1 MNLNGD
7 FFGKLEGIKSW
18 VRESVK
24 YRPSFTSLWQ
34 TTSFKVAL
42 TFAGLF
48 SGFALL
54 LLLFIYASTVWI
66 LSYDADRAARRELS
80 ELTDVWY
87 RGGVNNLN
95 RTIIQRAA
103 TNSDSLYVLITP
115 QGTVLS
121 GNIDAVPMDLSQV
134 NRPETSD
141 DLRAV
146 PVIARGFTYFRGDD
160 ARRQRGA
167 RGVFVAGPD
176 GYGLF
181 VARDLGPGFVLAER
195 IVSVVWFGSL
205 AVLALSVIGGYWVAR
220 GASRRVDELSKTTE
234 AVMAGNL
241 AIRAPTRVY
250 KSGAGDEFDRL
261 TQDLNSMLDRTEKL
275 VQSSRTI
282 GDSIAH
288 DLRSPL
294 TRLRANLENAS
305 HHSNTQED
313 LHLSIENAI
322 VELDSIV
329 TTFNAVLRLSRLEA
343 GEGGNF
349 KVFNLSEVLEELVDL
364 YEPSITEKGLK
375 FSSEISTDLL
385 IKADKS
391 LLFQAFANIVD
402 NAIKYTSSGRIEIS
416 AKSMS
421 GNKIEIAVQDTGPGI
436 PASERENAKKRFVRL
451 DGARSTPGNG
461 IGLSLSQAIAE
472 AHSGNLILGDGLPTR
487 DGVGLKVSLVLGN
500 GM

>member
-1 MNLNGD
+1 MWVVNLRTKFD
-7 FFGKLEGIKSW
+7 KIRSW
-18 VRESVK
+18 VLDSWK
-24 YRPSFTSLWQ
+24 FRPSLTSLLQ
-34 TTSFKVAL
+34 TTSFKVAM

-66 LSYDADRAARRELS
+66 LSFEADRGARRELS
-80 ELTDVWY
+80 ELTDIWVT
-87 RGGVNNLN
+87 GGVNNLN
-95 RTIIQRAA
+95 RNIIQRAA

-121 GNIDAVPMDLSQV
+121 GNIDAVPMDLSKID
-134 NRPETSD
+134 RPETSD
-141 DLRAV
+141 DLRSV
-146 PVIARGFTYFRGDD
+146 PIIGRGFTYFRGDD
-160 ARRQRGA
+160 DRRQRGA
-167 RGVFVAGPD
+167 RGVFLAGPD

-241 AIRAPTRVY
+241 AIRAPTRTY
-250 KSGAGDEFDRL
+250 KSGGGDEFDRL
-261 TQDLNSMLDRTEKL
+261 TQDLNSMLVRTEKL

-294 TRLRANLENAS
+294 TRLRSNLENANLHAAS
-305 HHSNTQED
+305 EED
-313 LHLSIENAI
+313 LHVSIENAI
-322 VELDSIV
+322 AELDAIV
-329 TTFNAVLRLSRLEA
+329 VTFNAVLRLSRLEA

-349 KVFNLSEVLEELVDL
+349 KVFDLSETLLELAEL
-364 YEPSITEKGLK
+364 YEPSVTEKGLK
-375 FSSEISTDLL
+375 FASEIAPDLML
-385 IKADKS
+385 KADKS
-391 LLFQAFANIVD
+391 LLFQAIANIMD
-402 NAIKYTSSGRIEIS
+402 NAIKYTPSGTIEIS
-416 AKSMS
+416 AKTAL
-421 GNKIEIAVQDTGPGI
+421 GNQIEITVQDSGPGI
-436 PASERENAKKRFVRL
+436 LASERENAKKRFVRL

-461 IGLSLSQAIAE
+461 IGLSLAQAIAE
-472 AHSGNLILGDGLPTR
+472 AHSGRLELGDGLANN
-487 DGVGLKVSLVLGN
+487 GAVGLKVTLVLNSGL
-500 GM
+500 